1 MELHSVGNGTQVEGK
16 DLEVEE
22 DPAEACGEN
31 WMEEQGAEVLE
42 GGDQLKEYPA
52 EVLGEDPVE
61 EQDTE
66 RDGTLEYLS
75 GVLTEVLTR
84 EKLGEAQRYDPSLN
98 IIRMK
103 AGRESEP
110 YFWREGLLV
119 REPYQPLGK
128 SLLII
133 PTVARGK
140 VLAMA
145 HNSPVGGHFG
155 RERTLQSIRARIDW
169 PGVVTD
175 VNRVCASCP
184 ICQKASPPSMAKAPL
199 HSLPVIR

>member
-1 MELHSVGNGTQVEGK
+1 MEGK

-22 DPAEACGEN
+22 DPAEACGEK

-52 EVLGEDPVE
+52 EVLGED
-61 EQDTE
+61 
-66 RDGTLEYLS
+66 LS

-133 PTVARGK
+133 STVARGK

-155 RERTLQSIRARIDW
+155 RERTLQSIRARMDW

>member
-1 MELHSVGNGTQVEGK
+1 MEGK
-16 DLEVEE
+16 DHDVEE

-66 RDGTLEYLS
+66 RDGTMEDLS

-84 EKLGEAQRYDPSLN
+84 EKLGEAQWFDPSLN

-103 AGRESEP
+103 AGRE
-110 YFWREGLLV
+110 RA
-119 REPYQPLGK
+119 
-128 SLLII
+128 SLI
-133 PTVARGK
+133 
-140 VLAMA
+140 
-145 HNSPVGGHFG
+145 FG
-155 RERTLQSIRARIDW
+155 ERDY
-169 PGVVTD
+169 
-175 VNRVCASCP
+175 
-184 ICQKASPPSMAKAPL
+184 
-199 HSLPVIR
+199 